1 MKLPEYLSRE
11 LLKRYGIP
19 FGEGK
24 VVTSKEEAVEVAKEV
39 GLPVV
44 IKAQVLVGGRGKAGG
59 VKLAYS
65 IDEVREKADTI
76 LGMSIKGIT
85 VRKVLVARAIDIAKE
100 TYIGVVL
107 DRARQSITVMASD
120 EGGVDIEEVAREKP
134 EKIYKTTIDM
144 GLFELMPY
152 QARQLA
158 FKVFGEPELRKQAT
172 RIYLNLFRAFKEN
185 DATLVEINP
194 LAVDTAGK
202 IYACDAKV
210 IIDDNGLYRRQE
222 LMREPE
228 EDEVKE
234 WEAKKYG
241 LSYIKLDGNIGC
253 VVNGAG
259 LAMATMDIIKRY
271 GGEPANFLDIG
282 GSSSPE
288 KVMKAM
294 ELLLEDRNVKAIWF
308 NIFGG
313 ITRCDDVAKG
323 IVETLS
329 KMRVDVPIVVR
340 LTGTN
345 EDKALK
351 ILESANLITVRSMK
365 EGAMKVIEL
374 AGRTK

>member
-1 MKLPEYLSRE
+1 
-11 LLKRYGIP
+11 
-19 FGEGK
+19 
-24 VVTSKEEAVEVAKEV
+24 
-39 GLPVV
+39 
-44 IKAQVLVGGRGKAGG
+44 
-59 VKLAYS
+59 
-65 IDEVREKADTI
+65 
-76 LGMSIKGIT
+76 
-85 VRKVLVARAIDIAKE
+85 
-100 TYIGVVL
+100 
-107 DRARQSITVMASD
+107 
-120 EGGVDIEEVAREKP
+120 
-134 EKIYKTTIDM
+134 
-144 GLFELMPY
+144 
-152 QARQLA
+152 
-158 FKVFGEPELRKQAT
+158 
-172 RIYLNLFRAFKEN
+172 
-185 DATLVEINP
+185 
-194 LAVDTAGK
+194 
-202 IYACDAKV
+202 
-210 IIDDNGLYRRQE
+210 
-222 LMREPE
+222 MREPE